1 MTNNFWPLHA
11 NPSHS
16 TILNSISKC
25 YQELKSIGKYRSIVI
40 LYLMKIEYSWVY
52 KGDTET
58 IRNLGFSSSV
68 SMISAINFYGSILP
82 WLTTRSI
89 NSAIFCEY
97 VKSLKKLIISKL
109 KIKFN
114 KELIIMDNQ
123 NNINLNIWMNY
134 SLQRVSLYI
143 LASL

>member
-1 MTNNFWPLHA
+1 MGL
-11 NPSHS
+11 
-16 TILNSISKC
+16 
-25 YQELKSIGKYRSIVI
+25 
-40 LYLMKIEYSWVY
+40 

-68 SMISAINFYGSILP
+68 SMISEINFCGSILP

-89 NSAIFCEY
+89 NSAIFDEY
-97 VKSLKKLIISKL
+97 VKSLKMLIISKL
-109 KIKFN
+109 KTKFN

-123 NNINLNIWMNY
+123 NNTNLNIWMNY

>member
-1 MTNNFWPLHA
+1 
-11 NPSHS
+11 
-16 TILNSISKC
+16 
-25 YQELKSIGKYRSIVI
+25 
-40 LYLMKIEYSWVY
+40 MKIEYSWVY
-52 KGDTET
+52 KGDTKT

-68 SMISAINFYGSILP
+68 SMISAINLCGSILP

-89 NSAIFCEY
+89 NSAIFGEY
-97 VKSLKKLIISKL
+97 VKSLKERIISKL

-123 NNINLNIWMNY
+123 NNTSLNIWMNY